1 MKAVVIH
8 RHGGP
13 EELVYED
20 IETPAVGPEDVLI
33 NLETVGLNHFD
44 LDVCDGISGYLS
56 LDMPHILGVEGA
68 GAVAEVGSAV
78 TAFRPG
84 DRVMPFLTFTSGL
97 CRHKVCNCALGMD
110 NICLD
115 FEKLGV
121 TCWGTYAEYVKV
133 SHHNVIRI
141 PDGVSALD
149 AAAGQV
155 AFATA
160 WELVVKKA
168 QVRQG
173 EDVLINAAGS
183 GVGSAAIQCARVAGA
198 RVIATA
204 GSDDKLVRA
213 RQLGADEVINYNE
226 TPAIGDAVR
235 GLTDGRGVDVCI
247 EMVGGSVLQQS
258 LDALALNGRLATCGA
273 HAGEKVEIDMI
284 EFFRKQITMTSC
296 HFAPKSTNSE
306 VLRLM
311 EQGKLRP
318 VIGEVLPLAEM
329 RTAHERL
336 AARAV
341 FGKVVLEV

>member
-20 IETPAVGPEDVLI
+20 VATPAIGPNDVLI
-33 NLETVGLNHFD
+33 ALEAVGLNHFD
-44 LDVCDGISGYLS
+44 LDVRGGISGYLK

-68 GAVAEVGSAV
+68 GTISEVGAAV

-84 DRVMPFLTFTSGL
+84 DRVMPFLTITSGS

-115 FEKLGV
+115 FDKLGV
-121 TCWGTYAEYVKV
+121 TRWGTYAEFVKV
-133 SHHNVIRI
+133 SQQNVIRI
-141 PDGVSALD
+141 PDGLSALD
-149 AAAGQV
+149 AAAAQV

-173 EDVLINAAGS
+173 EDVLVNAAGS
-183 GVGSAAIQCARVAGA
+183 GVGSAAIQCARLAGA

-204 GSDDKLVRA
+204 GSDEKLARA
-213 RQLGADEVINYNE
+213 RQLGADETINYNR
-226 TPAIGDAVR
+226 TAAIGDAVR
-235 GLTDGRGVDVCI
+235 DLTDGRGVDVCI
-247 EMVGGSVLQQS
+247 EMVGGAVLQQS

-273 HAGEKVEIDMI
+273 HAGERVELDMI

-306 VLRLM
+306 VLRLVA
-311 EQGKLRP
+311 QGKLKP
-318 VIGEVLPLAEM
+318 VIAKIFPLAEM
-329 RTAHERL
+329 GAAHGLL
-336 AARAV
+336 ASRDF
-341 FGKVVLEV
+341 FGKIVLEV

>member
-20 IETPAVGPEDVLI
+20 IETPTVGPNDVLI
-33 NLETVGLNHFD
+33 KLGTVGLNHFD

-68 GAVAEVGSAV
+68 GAVAEVGEAV

-84 DRVMPFLTFTSGL
+84 DRVMPYLTISSGI
-97 CRHKVCNCALGMD
+97 CRHRVCNCALGMD
-110 NICLD
+110 NMCLD

-121 TCWGTYAEYVKV
+121 TCWGTYAEYVIV
-133 SHHNVIRI
+133 SQHNVIRI
-141 PDGVSALD
+141 PDGVSDL
-149 AAAGQV
+149 AAAAAQV

-183 GVGSAAIQCARVAGA
+183 GVGSAAIQCARLAGA

-204 GSDDKLVRA
+204 GSDDKLTRA

-226 TPAIGDAVR
+226 TENIGDAVR
-235 GLTDGRGVDVCI
+235 DLTGGRGADVCI
-247 EMVGGSVLQQS
+247 EMVGGPVLQQS
-258 LDALALNGRLATCGA
+258 LDALALNGRLSTCGA

-296 HFAPKSTNSE
+296 HFAPKSTSNE
-306 VLRLM
+306 VLRLV

-318 VIGEVLPLAEM
+318 VIAKVFPLAEM
-329 RTAHERL
+329 RTAHELL
-336 AARAV
+336 ASRAV
-341 FGKVVLEV
+341 FGKIVFEV

>member
-20 IETPAVGPEDVLI
+20 IGTPAVGPEDVLI

-44 LDVCDGISGYLS
+44 LDVCDGISGYLN

-68 GAVAEVGSAV
+68 GTVAETGAAV

-84 DRVMPFLTFTSGL
+84 DRVMPFLTITSGL
-97 CRHKVCNCALGMD
+97 CRHRVCNCALGMD

-133 SHHNVIRI
+133 SHHNVLRI
-141 PDGVSALD
+141 PDGVSVLD

-198 RVIATA
+198 RIIATA
-204 GSDDKLVRA
+204 GSDEKLAAPVSWAPTRSSTTTRRRRSATRCATSPMAAAWTFASRWWAARCCSRASTPSRSTGGLPPAGRTRA
-213 RQLGADEVINYNE
+213 R
-226 TPAIGDAVR
+226 R
-235 GLTDGRGVDVCI
+235 SR
-247 EMVGGSVLQQS
+247 
-258 LDALALNGRLATCGA
+258 
-273 HAGEKVEIDMI
+273 
-284 EFFRKQITMTSC
+284 
-296 HFAPKSTNSE
+296 ST
-306 VLRLM
+306 
-311 EQGKLRP
+311 
-318 VIGEVLPLAEM
+318 
-329 RTAHERL
+329 
-336 AARAV
+336 
-341 FGKVVLEV
+341 

>member
-20 IETPAVGPEDVLI
+20 IATPAVGPDEVLI
-33 NLETVGLNHFD
+33 NLEAVGLNHFD
-44 LDVCDGISGYLS
+44 LDVCGGISGYLS

-68 GAVAEVGSAV
+68 GTVAETGAAV
-78 TAFRPG
+78 SAFRPG
-84 DRVMPFLTFTSGL
+84 DRVMPFLTLTSGL

-133 SHHNVIRI
+133 SHHNVIRV
-141 PDGVSALD
+141 PDGVSVLD

-160 WELVVKKA
+160 WELVIKKA
-168 QVRQG
+168 QIRQG

-183 GVGSAAIQCARVAGA
+183 GVGSAAIQCARLAGA

-204 GSDDKLVRA
+204 GSDEKLARA

-235 GLTDGRGVDVCI
+235 DLTQGRGVDVCI
-247 EMVGGSVLQQS
+247 EMVGGAVLQQS

-296 HFAPKSTNSE
+296 HFAPKSTNNE

-336 AARAV
+336 ADRAV
-341 FGKVVLEV
+341 FGKIVLEV

>member
-13 EELVYED
+13 EEMVYED
-20 IETPAVGPEDVLI
+20 IATPQVGPDDVLI
-33 NLETVGLNHFD
+33 KLEAVGLNHFD

-68 GAVAEVGSAV
+68 GEVAETGAAV
-78 TAFRPG
+78 SAFRPG
-84 DRVMPFLTFTSGL
+84 DRVMPFLTLTSGL
-97 CRHKVCNCALGMD
+97 CRHRVCNCALGMD

-183 GVGSAAIQCARVAGA
+183 GVGTAAVQCARLAGA

-204 GSDDKLVRA
+204 GSDEKLARA

-226 TPAIGDAVR
+226 TPRIGDAVR
-235 GLTDGRGVDVCI
+235 ELTEGPRRRCLHRDGGRRGAAAEPRCA
-247 EMVGGSVLQQS
+247 GAQRAARHLRG
-258 LDALALNGRLATCGA
+258 ARGREGRDR
-273 HAGEKVEIDMI
+273 HD
-284 EFFRKQITMTSC
+284 R
-296 HFAPKSTNSE
+296 
-306 VLRLM
+306 
-311 EQGKLRP
+311 
-318 VIGEVLPLAEM
+318 VLPQADHDDELPLRAE
-329 RTAHERL
+329 
-336 AARAV
+336 V
-341 FGKVVLEV
+341 DQ